1 MDVILSER
9 RGGRGEPL
17 IQPLNH
23 HLSRDLM
30 KTETETLKENRWYY
44 FVVCPRDLEPEE
56 TVYKFVAK
64 VIAENDETD
73 EMVLQTQDGE
83 LCYLHIINKISLEDD
98 AVRIS
103 AEWVEVEDT
112 VEEVVAWLRDT
123 NPEISPPKILTE
135 LKV

>member
-1 MDVILSER
+1 
-9 RGGRGEPL
+9 
-17 IQPLNH
+17 
-23 HLSRDLM
+23 M
-30 KTETETLKENRWYY
+30 KIESKTLEKNRWYY

-64 VIAENDETD
+64 VIAENKETD

-123 NPEISPPKILTE
+123 NPEIGPPKILTE

>member
-1 MDVILSER
+1 MSLLLRSLHDH
-9 RGGRGEPL
+9 PL
-17 IQPLNH
+17 
-23 HLSRDLM
+23 RDLM
-30 KTETETLKENRWYY
+30 KTETETLKKNRWYY

-64 VIAENDETD
+64 VIAENEVTD

-83 LCYLHIINKISLEDD
+83 LCYLHMIEETNLKDD
-98 AVRIS
+98 AVQIH

-123 NPEISPPKILTE
+123 NPEIGAPKILTE

>member
-1 MDVILSER
+1 MLLLA
-9 RGGRGEPL
+9 RGGEGRGPL
-17 IQPLNH
+17 MRSLNE

-30 KTETETLKENRWYY
+30 KTERKTLKKNRWFY
-44 FVVCPRDLEPEE
+44 FVVCPRDLEPQE

-64 VIAENDETD
+64 VIAENEETD

-83 LCYLHIINKISLEDD
+83 LCYLHIIDEIKLEDD
-98 AVRIS
+98 AVQIH

-112 VEEVVAWLRDT
+112 VEEVVGWLKDT
-123 NPEISPPKILTE
+123 NPEIDPPKILTE

>member
-1 MDVILSER
+1 VGWYAAEVVSFLLGS
-9 RGGRGEPL
+9 
-17 IQPLNH
+17 LND
-23 HLSRDLM
+23 HLSQDLM
-30 KTETETLKENRWYY
+30 KTETETLKKNRWYY

-56 TVYKFVAK
+56 TVYKFFAK
-64 VIAENDETD
+64 VIAENEATD

-83 LCYLHIINKISLEDD
+83 LCYLHMIEETNLEDD
-98 AVRIS
+98 AVGIR

-123 NPEISPPKILTE
+123 NPEIGPPKILTE

>member
-1 MDVILSER
+1 
-9 RGGRGEPL
+9 
-17 IQPLNH
+17 
-23 HLSRDLM
+23 M
-30 KTETETLKENRWYY
+30 KTETETLKKNRWYY

-64 VIAENDETD
+64 VIAENEVTD

-83 LCYLHIINKISLEDD
+83 LCYLHMIEETNLKDD
-98 AVRIS
+98 AVQIH

-123 NPEISPPKILTE
+123 NPEIGAPKILTE